1 MKSHEDDEIY
11 ENLDDNQPKRTKRTK
26 FREIEDKDGTT
37 AKRDKR
43 SSKRSHRQKTIKDDS
58 WPDADD

>member
-1 MKSHEDDEIY
+1 MNSHEDDEIY
-11 ENLDDNQPKRTKRTK
+11 DNLEEFQPKRTNHTK
-26 FREIEDKDGTT
+26 FRESEDKDGTA
-37 AKRDKR
+37 AKRDKL